1 MILLAKIG
9 VGLMGTA
16 IVGGTMLCSE
26 GFMSIKVHEKRTNG
40 TNLSIVLPAAI
51 VPATLAVI
59 PNNHLAQASQQLQPY
74 MPLFDAVLPA
84 LEECPD
90 GVLVE
95 VTDPHE
101 HALITKQGGSVNV
114 DVNDSN
120 EVVHVSVPLR
130 AALSTLHEIA
140 GANGHI

>member
-26 GFMSIKVHEKRTNG
+26 GFMSIKVHEKRANG

>member
-26 GFMSIKVHEKRTNG
+26 GFMAIKVHEKRANG
-40 TNLSIVLPAAI
+40 TNLSIVLPAAL

-74 MPLFDAVLPA
+74 MPLFDEVLPA

-95 VTDPHE
+95 VTDPNE
-101 HALITKQGGSVNV
+101 HVLITKQGGSVNV

-120 EVVHVSVPLR
+120 EVVHIAVPLR

-140 GANGHI
+140 SANGQL

>member
-26 GFMSIKVHEKRTNG
+26 GFMDIKVHEKRENG
-40 TNLSIVLPAAI
+40 TNFSIILPAAL

-101 HALITKQGGSVNV
+101 HALITKEGGSVNV

-140 GANGHI
+140 GANGQI

>member
-1 MILLAKIG
+1 MIFLAKMG

-26 GFMSIKVHEKRTNG
+26 GFMAIKVHEKRADG
-40 TNLSIVLPAAI
+40 TNFSIVLPAAL
-51 VPATLAVI
+51 VPATLAFV
-59 PNNHLAQASQQLQPY
+59 PNHHLAEASGQLQPY
-74 MPLFDAVLPA
+74 MPMIDAALSA

-101 HALITKQGGSVNV
+101 HALITKNGGSVDV

-130 AALSTLHEIA
+130 AAQSTLHEIA
-140 GANGHI
+140 GAKGPM